1 MSDSDDGGD
10 QESQLEPTTGFDRY
24 RSLLDPAVTIVVAKD
39 VAPPFRFKAG
49 GWELL
54 QSSMEPGSATKTRI
68 AEKGFFLFRVNE
80 DQSGGVELSDPQTPV
95 HTERDG
101 ERR

>member
-39 VAPPFRFKAG
+39 VVPQ
-49 GWELL
+49 ELL
-54 QSSMEPGSATKTRI
+54 QSSIEPGSAI
-68 AEKGFFLFRVNE
+68 ASPKKVSFCFA
-80 DQSGGVELSDPQTPV
+80 
-95 HTERDG
+95 
-101 ERR
+101 